1 MEAAKGTSEVASS
14 ITDVSK
20 GASET
25 GTASSQV
32 LSSAKQLSTERGA
45 LRREVERFLTTVR
58 AA

>member
-1 MEAAKGTSEVASS
+1 VQR
-14 ITDVSK
+14 

-32 LSSAKQLSTERGA
+32 LSAAQALSSESSRLKQQVGS
-45 LRREVERFLTTVR
+45 FLDTVR

>member
-1 MEAAKGTSEVASS
+1 VQR
-14 ITDVSK
+14 

-32 LSSAKQLSTERGA
+32 LAAAKSLSLESSRLDA
-45 LRREVERFLTTVR
+45 EVHKFLANVR